1 MMQIRKRGKGGALM
15 FESIFTRMQVSA
27 AVVDSAG
34 SVTFRNNQWRETF
47 GEEENPVHT
56 SASIGE
62 FFRTHCLS
70 GTLCSEK
77 LFSLERKDH
86 RIGWYYVECLT
97 LNENASRS
105 YGFLFHDK
113 TESVE
118 AQMVMEA
125 YFTVG
130 SEVFLFLDSKE
141 RVLECSKQAAKV
153 FGFLGREEALG
164 MHYTTFLNGKL
175 SKTVINQ
182 VFEQLH
188 IVGRYKKMVE
198 LPYLGRVSYYELQA
212 YKVMLKGRN
221 QGAILLFKEE
231 KRQLPLLSMLG
242 EEVQYEEENE
252 KREEVVVKGLEEAA
266 IYKKELVKLKNA
278 LEQFE
283 YMEIN
288 ELLER
293 IYMIAPRE
301 DYLILEQIQEEV
313 MEFHYEKAIKCF
325 GKGFASGER

>member
-1 MMQIRKRGKGGALM
+1 M
-15 FESIFTRMQVSA
+15 FESMFTRMQVCV
-27 AVVDSAG
+27 AVVDATGNLMFS
-34 SVTFRNNQWRETF
+34 NNQWRETF
-47 GEEENPVHT
+47 GEGENPVHT

-77 LFSLERKDH
+77 LFSLERKNQ
-86 RIGWYYVECLT
+86 RMGWYYVECLT
-97 LNENASRS
+97 LNENTSRN

-113 TESVE
+113 TESVQ

-130 SEVFLFLDSKE
+130 SDVFLFLDSKD

-175 SKTVINQ
+175 SQTVINQ
-182 VFEQLH
+182 VFEQLNRG
-188 IVGRYKKMVE
+188 GRYKKMVE
-198 LPYLGRVSYYELQA
+198 LSYLGKVSYYELQA
-212 YKVMLKGRN
+212 YKVIVKGKN
-221 QGAILLFKEE
+221 HGAVLLFKEE
-231 KRQLPLLSMLG
+231 KRQLPFLSMLE
-242 EEVQYEEENE
+242 EEVPYEE
-252 KREEVVVKGLEEAA
+252 KREKSKEVVVKGLEGTA
-266 IYKKELVKLKNA
+266 IYEKELIKLKNA
-278 LEQFE
+278 LKRYE

-301 DYLILEQIQEEV
+301 DYGILEQMQEEV
-313 MEFHYEKAIKCF
+313 MEFHYEEAMKYFC
-325 GKGFASGER
+325 KGFGVGDW